1 MQDQLPPP
9 GVPLPPPPNPSGAPA
24 MPTVDR
30 TALRDLAGR
39 QRAAIIAGIANAV
52 GGVLLFSHAV
62 PAEPASLFALVVA
75 GFIIV
80 AVFRLAQHLH
90 GVAIGILCG
99 IAMLIPFVWI
109 LVLVL
114 LSSKATKQLRAAGVP
129 VGFFGAAPSTI

>member
-1 MQDQLPPP
+1 MLPAQER
-9 GVPLPPPPNPSGAPA
+9 LESGAPFKRRGGQ
-24 MPTVDR
+24 T
-30 TALRDLAGR
+30 
-39 QRAAIIAGIANAV
+39 AIIAGIANAV

-80 AVFRLAQHLH
+80 AAFRLAQHLH

-109 LVLVL
+109 LVLVV
-114 LSSKATKQLRAAGVP
+114 LSSKATKQLRAAGVA
-129 VGFFGAAPSTI
+129 VGFFGAAPSSI